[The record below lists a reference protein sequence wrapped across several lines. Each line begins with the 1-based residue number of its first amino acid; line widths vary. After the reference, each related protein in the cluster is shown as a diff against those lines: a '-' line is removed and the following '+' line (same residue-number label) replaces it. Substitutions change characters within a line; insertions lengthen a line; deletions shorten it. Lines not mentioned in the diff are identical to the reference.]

1 MNTVT
6 ASRVSPE
13 AREDRINGGG
23 DAERFSLR
31 LQRMDE
37 AGMMDLSILIWRVSI

>member
-13 AREDRINGGG
+13 AREDRINGEG
-23 DAERFSLR
+23 DAERFSLG

-37 AGMMDLSILIWRVSI
+37 AGMMGLEILIRRLSI